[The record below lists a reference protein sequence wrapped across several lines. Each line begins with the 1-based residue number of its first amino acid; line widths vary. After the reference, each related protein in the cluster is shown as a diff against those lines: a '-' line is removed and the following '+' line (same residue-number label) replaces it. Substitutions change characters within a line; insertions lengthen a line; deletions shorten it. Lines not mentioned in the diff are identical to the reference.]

1 MGLGEGER
9 GQINK
14 IVGHVSALRP
24 PSEVLTIFRPIVRDI
39 GRGD

>member
-24 PSEVLTIFRPIVRDI
+24 PSDVLVNL
-39 GRGD
+39 